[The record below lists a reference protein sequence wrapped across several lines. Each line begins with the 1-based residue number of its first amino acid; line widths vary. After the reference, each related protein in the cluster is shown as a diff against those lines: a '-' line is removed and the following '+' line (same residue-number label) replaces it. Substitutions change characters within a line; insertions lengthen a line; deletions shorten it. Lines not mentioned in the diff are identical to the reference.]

1 MGAGGGAGPGTV
13 MHYLARRD
21 DLLAAAEWFAMLR
34 SGAVAVHV
42 ANLHP
47 LRQAADA
54 HAALESG
61 RTVGQSVFLVEESP
75 PAP

>member
-1 MGAGGGAGPGTV
+1 MV
-13 MHYLARRD
+13 
-21 DLLAAAEWFAMLR
+21 R